1 MNNKQKIIL
10 SVVILV
16 LVNLL
21 LVIVFGDNGLVDY
34 QLLKSEKERL
44 VGQVEDL
51 NRENLA
57 LYREIDRL
65 KNDLKYIENV
75 ARQELGVIGENE
87 VIFKFNEPAKEKAK
101 KRQKNREQP

>member
-1 MNNKQKIIL
+1 MNNKQKIIF
-10 SVVILV
+10 SVVILI

-21 LVIVFGDNGLVDY
+21 LVIIFGDNGWVDY
-34 QLLKSEKERL
+34 QLLKNEKDRL
-44 VGQVEDL
+44 SVRIEDL

-87 VIFKFNEPAKEKAK
+87 VIFKFNEPVKAKAK
-101 KRQKNREQP
+101 KK

>member
-1 MNNKQKIIL
+1 VNNKQKIIF
-10 SVVILV
+10 SVVILI

-21 LVIVFGDNGLVDY
+21 LVIIFGDNGWVDY
-34 QLLKSEKERL
+34 QLLKNEKDRL
-44 VGQVEDL
+44 SVRIEDL

-87 VIFKFNEPAKEKAK
+87 VIFKFNGPAKAK
-101 KRQKNREQP
+101 TIKK